1 MNECER
7 MRDAMVEVAGHR
19 VTWNDRDA
27 AHLAQCDDCR
37 ASWTVVSTAAALGR
51 APVVDGS
58 RIAAAVQQRLHAT
71 PLPAPRT
78 RWGRIAMGAAAAAL
92 ISIGTTSSY
101 PATTIRPAQ
110 IDAENVTAMFPEL
123 ESLSEPQLEVIL
135 ATVADPDSVL
145 SGGATLPRL
154 GDLNDEQLEE
164 LLLSVESE

>member
-7 MRDAMVEVAGHR
+7 MRDAMVDVAGHR
-19 VTWNDRDA
+19 AAWNDRDA
-27 AHLAQCDDCR
+27 AHLTQCDDCR

-58 RIAAAVQQRLHAT
+58 RTAAAVQQRLRAA
-71 PLPAPRT
+71 PPPAPRAW
-78 RWGRIAMGAAAAAL
+78 WGRFAIGAAAAAV
-92 ISIGTTSSY
+92 ITIGVTLTY
-101 PATTIRPAQ
+101 QATTIPAESE
-110 IDAENVTAMFPEL
+110 AESVTAMFPEL

-145 SGGATLPRL
+145 IGGATLPRL

-164 LLLSVESE
+164 LLLSVEGE